1 MPLAGL
7 YRRVRALVL
16 SARVQAIVLVVQT
29 DEILDTGMPL
39 EAVSSVRVVD
49 DRLVSARR
57 SGVILPRERTDR
69 LIEVL
74 LGWKRLGA

>member
-1 MPLAGL
+1 
-7 YRRVRALVL
+7 
-16 SARVQAIVLVVQT
+16 
-29 DEILDTGMPL
+29 
-39 EAVSSVRVVD
+39 VSSVRVVD
-49 DRLVSARR
+49 DHLVSARR